1 MSNTGYFNCL
11 KLHKFGE
18 GKWKQYIFF
27 SLSVTFNYSFYDITI
42 IIVNIII
49 LSYIHSGLNV
59 SAQDHLLIKRSQKN
73 KNYFVG
79 KSCILFTQV
88 SGIQFYW

>member
-11 KLHKFGE
+11 KLRKFGE

-27 SLSVTFNYSFYDITI
+27 LSVTFNFFFYDITI

-49 LSYIHSGLNV
+49 LSYIL
-59 SAQDHLLIKRSQKN
+59 D
-73 KNYFVG
+73 
-79 KSCILFTQV
+79 
-88 SGIQFYW
+88 